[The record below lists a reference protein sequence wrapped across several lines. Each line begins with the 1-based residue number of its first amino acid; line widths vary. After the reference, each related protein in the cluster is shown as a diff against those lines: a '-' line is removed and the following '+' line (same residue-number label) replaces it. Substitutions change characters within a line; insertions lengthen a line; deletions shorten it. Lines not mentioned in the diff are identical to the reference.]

1 MARCAHPGRQRKG
14 RKRMIASSVKRRR
27 TLRELTYKDA
37 FWVLIF
43 LGPNLIGFL
52 VFTLW
57 PVIMTFYLSL
67 NAYDIL
73 TPMKFI
79 GLENYRSLLQDPV
92 FIRVFK
98 NTWIYTLTTVPI
110 GVVLSLFL
118 AIALD
123 KSGKGIRF
131 FRGAFFIPVISSM
144 VSIGVV
150 WQWMYNPEF
159 GLINNLLARIGIRG
173 PMWLTSDKTAMLSLI
188 IVAVWKNLGY
198 NMLLFLAG
206 LQNIDRNY
214 YEAAEIDGAG
224 WWQQFRNITVPLLAP
239 TTFFV
244 LVMAF
249 IGSFQVFDLVMMM
262 TQGGPGRATS
272 VVVHYLYQ
280 NAFKFFK
287 MGYASAMAYVLFAV
301 IMVVTGVQ
309 MLFQK
314 KWVGY

>member
-1 MARCAHPGRQRKG
+1 MTATAPR
-14 RKRMIASSVKRRR
+14 RRR
-27 TLRELTYKDA
+27 TLRDMTYRDS
-37 FWVLIF
+37 FWVLVF

-52 VFTLW
+52 IFTLW
-57 PVIMTFYLSL
+57 PVIMTFVLSL
-67 NAYDIL
+67 SSYDIL

-79 GLENYRSLLQDPV
+79 GLQNYRDLFQDEV
-92 FIRVFK
+92 FLKVFK
-98 NTWIYTLTTVPI
+98 NTWVYTLTTVPI
-110 GVVLSLFL
+110 GVTLSLFL

-123 KSGKGIRF
+123 KSDRGIRF
-131 FRGAFFIPVISSM
+131 FRGAYFIPVISSM

-150 WQWMYNPEF
+150 WQWLYNPEF
-159 GLINNLLARIGIRG
+159 GLINNLLEKIGING
-173 PMWLTSDKTAMLSLI
+173 PMWLTSDKTAMIALI
-188 IVAVWKNLGY
+188 IVAIWKNLGY
-198 NMLLFLAG
+198 NMLIFLAG
-206 LQNIDRNY
+206 LQSIERNY

-224 WWQQFRNITVPLLAP
+224 WWQQFRNITLPLLTP

-301 IMVVTGVQ
+301 ILVVTGIQ

-314 KWVGY
+314 KWVNY

>member
-1 MARCAHPGRQRKG
+1 MTAAAPR
-14 RKRMIASSVKRRR
+14 RRR
-27 TLRELTYKDA
+27 TLREMTYRDS
-37 FWVLIF
+37 FWVLVF
-43 LGPNLIGFL
+43 LGPNLVGFL

-57 PVIMTFYLSL
+57 PVIMTFVLSL
-67 NAYDIL
+67 SSYDIL
-73 TPMKFI
+73 SPMKFI
-79 GLENYRSLLQDPV
+79 GFQNYRELFQDEV
-92 FIRVFK
+92 FLKVFK
-98 NTWIYTLTTVPI
+98 NTWVYTLTTVPI
-110 GVVLSLFL
+110 GVTMSLFL

-123 KSGKGIRF
+123 RSDRGIRF
-131 FRGAFFIPVISSM
+131 FRGAYFIPVISSM

-150 WQWMYNPEF
+150 WQWLYNPEF
-159 GLINNLLARIGIRG
+159 GLINNLLSRIGIKG
-173 PMWLTSDKTAMLSLI
+173 PMWLPSDKTAMMALI
-188 IVAVWKNLGY
+188 IVSIWKNLGY
-198 NMLLFLAG
+198 NMLIFLAG
-206 LQNIDRNY
+206 LQSIERNY

-224 WWQQFRNITVPLLAP
+224 WWQQFRNITVPLLTP

-301 IMVVTGVQ
+301 ILAVTGVQ

-314 KWVGY
+314 KWVNY

>member
-1 MARCAHPGRQRKG
+1 MTAA
-14 RKRMIASSVKRRR
+14 VTKRRR
-27 TLRELTYKDA
+27 SLREMTYRDS
-37 FWVLIF
+37 FWVMIF

-57 PVIMTFYLSL
+57 PVIMTFALSL
-67 NAYDIL
+67 CNYDIL
-73 TPMKFI
+73 SPIKFI
-79 GLENYRSLLQDPV
+79 GLENYRKLFQDATFLKV
-92 FIRVFK
+92 FG
-98 NTWIYTLTTVPI
+98 NTWVYTLTTVPI
-110 GVVLSLFL
+110 GVILSLFL

-123 KSGKGIRF
+123 KSDKGIRF
-131 FRGAFFIPVISSM
+131 FRGAYFIPVISSM

-150 WQWMYNPEF
+150 WQWLYNPEF
-159 GLINNLLARIGIRG
+159 GLINSLLAGVGIKG
-173 PMWLTSDKTAMLSLI
+173 PTWLTSDKTAMLSLI

-206 LQNIDRNY
+206 LQSIEKNY

-224 WWQQFRNITVPLLAP
+224 WWQRFFNITVPLLTP

-244 LVMAF
+244 VVMAF

-301 IMVVTGVQ
+301 ILVVTGVQ

-314 KWVGY
+314 KWVHY

>member
-1 MARCAHPGRQRKG
+1 M
-14 RKRMIASSVKRRR
+14 
-27 TLRELTYKDA
+27 
-37 FWVLIF
+37 
-43 LGPNLIGFL
+43 
-52 VFTLW
+52 
-57 PVIMTFYLSL
+57 
-67 NAYDIL
+67 
-73 TPMKFI
+73 
-79 GLENYRSLLQDPV
+79 
-92 FIRVFK
+92 
-98 NTWIYTLTTVPI
+98 PI
-110 GVVLSLFL
+110 GVTLSLFL

-123 KSGKGIRF
+123 KSDRGIRF
-131 FRGAFFIPVISSM
+131 FRGAYFIPVISSM

-150 WQWMYNPEF
+150 WQWLYNPEF
-159 GLINNLLARIGIRG
+159 GLINNLLAKIGIDG
-173 PMWLTSDKTAMLSLI
+173 PMWLTSDKTAMIALI

-198 NMLLFLAG
+198 NMLIFLAG
-206 LQNIDRNY
+206 LQSIERNY

-224 WWQQFRNITVPLLAP
+224 WWQQFRNITVPLLTP

-301 IMVVTGVQ
+301 ILAVTGVQ

-314 KWVGY
+314 KWVNY

>member
-1 MARCAHPGRQRKG
+1 MTAA
-14 RKRMIASSVKRRR
+14 ANKRRR
-27 TLRELTYKDA
+27 SLREMTYRDS
-37 FWVLIF
+37 FWVMIF
-43 LGPNLIGFL
+43 LGPNLLGFL

-57 PVIMTFYLSL
+57 PVIMTLWLSL
-67 NAYDIL
+67 CNYDIL
-73 TPMKFI
+73 SPMKFV
-79 GLENYRSLLQDPV
+79 GLENYRKLFHDATFLKV
-92 FIRVFK
+92 FG
-98 NTWIYTLTTVPI
+98 NTWVYTLTTVPI
-110 GVVLSLFL
+110 GVILSLFL

-123 KSGKGIRF
+123 KSDKGIRF
-131 FRGAFFIPVISSM
+131 FRGAYFIPVISSM

-150 WQWMYNPEF
+150 WQWLYNPEF
-159 GLINNLLARIGIRG
+159 GLINSLLAGVGIKG
-173 PMWLTSDKTAMLSLI
+173 PTWLTSDKTAMLSLI

-206 LQNIDRNY
+206 LQSIERNY

-224 WWQQFRNITVPLLAP
+224 WWQRFFNITVPLLTP

-244 LVMAF
+244 VVMAF

-301 IMVVTGVQ
+301 ILVVTGVQ

-314 KWVGY
+314 KWVHY

>member
-1 MARCAHPGRQRKG
+1 
-14 RKRMIASSVKRRR
+14 MIAAALRHTR
-27 TLRELTYKDA
+27 TLRDLTYRDS
-37 FWVLIF
+37 FWVVVF

-52 VFTLW
+52 IFTLW
-57 PVIMTFYLSL
+57 PVIMTFILSL
-67 NAYDIL
+67 NSYDIL
-73 TPMKFI
+73 TPMKFV
-79 GLENYRSLLQDPV
+79 GLQNYRDLFQDEV
-92 FIRVFK
+92 FLKVFK
-98 NTWIYTLTTVPI
+98 NTWVYTLTTVPI
-110 GVVLSLFL
+110 GVTLSLFL

-123 KSGKGIRF
+123 KSDRGIRF
-131 FRGAFFIPVISSM
+131 FRGAYFIPVISSM

-150 WQWMYNPEF
+150 WQWLYNPEF
-159 GLINNLLARIGIRG
+159 GLINNLLAKIGIDG
-173 PMWLTSDKTAMLSLI
+173 PMWLTSDKTAMIALI

-198 NMLLFLAG
+198 NMLIFLAG
-206 LQNIDRNY
+206 LQSIERNY

-224 WWQQFRNITVPLLAP
+224 WWQQFRNITVPLLTP

-301 IMVVTGVQ
+301 ILAVTGVQ

-314 KWVGY
+314 KWVNY

>member
-1 MARCAHPGRQRKG
+1 MTAAAPR
-14 RKRMIASSVKRRR
+14 RRR
-27 TLRELTYKDA
+27 TLREMTYRDS
-37 FWVLIF
+37 FWVLVF
-43 LGPNLIGFL
+43 LGPNLVGFL

-57 PVIMTFYLSL
+57 PVIMTFVLSL
-67 NAYDIL
+67 SSYDIL
-73 TPMKFI
+73 SPMKFI
-79 GLENYRSLLQDPV
+79 GFQNYRELFQDEV
-92 FIRVFK
+92 FLKVFK
-98 NTWIYTLTTVPI
+98 NTWVYTLTTVPI
-110 GVVLSLFL
+110 GVTMSLFL

-123 KSGKGIRF
+123 RSDRGIRF
-131 FRGAFFIPVISSM
+131 FRGAYFIPVISSM

-150 WQWMYNPEF
+150 WQWLYNPEF
-159 GLINNLLARIGIRG
+159 GLINNLLSRIGIKG
-173 PMWLTSDKTAMLSLI
+173 PMWLTSDKTAMMALI
-188 IVAVWKNLGY
+188 IVSIWKNLGY
-198 NMLLFLAG
+198 NMLIFLAG
-206 LQNIDRNY
+206 LQSIERNY

-224 WWQQFRNITVPLLAP
+224 WWQQFRNITVPLLTP

-301 IMVVTGVQ
+301 ILAVTGVQ

-314 KWVGY
+314 KWVNY

>member
-1 MARCAHPGRQRKG
+1 MTSAAPR
-14 RKRMIASSVKRRR
+14 RRR
-27 TLRELTYKDA
+27 TLREMTYRDS
-37 FWVLIF
+37 FWVLVF

-52 VFTLW
+52 IFTLW
-57 PVIMTFYLSL
+57 PVIMTFALSL
-67 NAYDIL
+67 SSYDIL
-73 TPMKFI
+73 SPMKFI
-79 GLENYRSLLQDPV
+79 GFQNYRDLFQDTV
-92 FIRVFK
+92 FLKVFK
-98 NTWIYTLTTVPI
+98 NTWVYTLTTVPI
-110 GVVLSLFL
+110 GVTLSLFL

-123 KSGKGIRF
+123 RSDRGIRF
-131 FRGAFFIPVISSM
+131 FRGAYFIPVISSM

-150 WQWMYNPEF
+150 WQWLYNPEF
-159 GLINNLLARIGIRG
+159 GLINDLLTRIGIDG

-188 IVAVWKNLGY
+188 IISIWKNLGY
-198 NMLLFLAG
+198 NMLIFLAG
-206 LQNIDRNY
+206 LQSIERNY

-224 WWQQFRNITVPLLAP
+224 WWQQFRNITVPLLTP

-301 IMVVTGVQ
+301 ILAVTGIQ

-314 KWVGY
+314 KWVNY

>member
-1 MARCAHPGRQRKG
+1 MTAAAPR
-14 RKRMIASSVKRRR
+14 RRR
-27 TLRELTYKDA
+27 TLREMTYRDS
-37 FWVLIF
+37 FWVIIF

-57 PVIMTFYLSL
+57 PVIMTFILSL
-67 NAYDIL
+67 SSYDIL
-73 TPMKFI
+73 SPMKFI
-79 GLENYRSLLQDPV
+79 GFQNYRDLFQDTV
-92 FIRVFK
+92 FLKVFK
-98 NTWIYTLTTVPI
+98 NTWVYTLTTVPI
-110 GVVLSLFL
+110 GVTLSLFL

-123 KSGKGIRF
+123 RSDRGIRF
-131 FRGAFFIPVISSM
+131 FRGAYFIPVISSM

-150 WQWMYNPEF
+150 WQWLYNPEF
-159 GLINNLLARIGIRG
+159 GLINNLLSKIGIDG

-188 IVAVWKNLGY
+188 IVSVWKNLGY

-206 LQNIDRNY
+206 LQSIERNY
-214 YEAAEIDGAG
+214 YEAAEIDGAS
-224 WWQQFRNITVPLLAP
+224 WWQQFRNITVPLLTP

-301 IMVVTGVQ
+301 ILAVTGIQ
-309 MLFQK
+309 MLFQR
-314 KWVGY
+314 KWVNY

>member
-1 MARCAHPGRQRKG
+1 MTAAT
-14 RKRMIASSVKRRR
+14 AKRRR
-27 TLRELTYKDA
+27 SLREMTYRDS
-37 FWVLIF
+37 FWVMIF

-52 VFTLW
+52 LFTLW
-57 PVIMTFYLSL
+57 PVLMTFWLSL
-67 NAYDIL
+67 CNYDIL
-73 TPMKFI
+73 SPMKFI
-79 GLENYRSLLQDPV
+79 GFENYRKLFQDATFLKV
-92 FIRVFK
+92 FG
-98 NTWIYTLTTVPI
+98 NTWVYTLTTVPI
-110 GVVLSLFL
+110 GVILSLFL

-123 KSGKGIRF
+123 KSDKGIRF
-131 FRGAFFIPVISSM
+131 FRGAYFIPVISSM

-150 WQWMYNPEF
+150 WQWLYNPEF
-159 GLINNLLARIGIRG
+159 GLINSLLAGVGIKG
-173 PMWLTSDKTAMLSLI
+173 PTWLTSDKTAMLSLI

-206 LQNIDRNY
+206 LQSIEKNY

-224 WWQQFRNITVPLLAP
+224 WWQRFFNITVPLLTP

-244 LVMAF
+244 VVMAF

-301 IMVVTGVQ
+301 ILVVTGVQ

-314 KWVGY
+314 KWVHY